1 MFRRIKPFFHYS
13 SLLPDQ
19 LLSLSDCHP
28 GPDKYQQLMPK
39 RKHAKSQS
47 RSSAVSKIVKLTESS
62 ESYNTVN
69 IMSSHKVEVLDVPVK
84 SLR

>member
-1 MFRRIKPFFHYS
+1 MFKRIKPFFQYS
-13 SLLPDQ
+13 RLVPDQ
-19 LLSLSDCHP
+19 LLSVSDYP
-28 GPDKYQQLMPK
+28 GPVKFQQLMPK

>member
-1 MFRRIKPFFHYS
+1 MFKRIKQFFQYS
-13 SLLPDQ
+13 RLVPDQ
-19 LLSLSDCHP
+19 LLSVSDYP
-28 GPDKYQQLMPK
+28 GPGKFQQLMPK

>member
-1 MFRRIKPFFHYS
+1 MFKRIKPFFQYS
-13 SLLPDQ
+13 RLVPDQ
-19 LLSLSDCHP
+19 LLSVSDYP
-28 GPDKYQQLMPK
+28 GPGKFQQLMPK

>member
-1 MFRRIKPFFHYS
+1 MFKRIKPFFQYS
-13 SLLPDQ
+13 RLVPDQ
-19 LLSLSDCHP
+19 LLSVSDYPRP
-28 GPDKYQQLMPK
+28 GKFQQLMPK

>member
-1 MFRRIKPFFHYS
+1 MFRRITPFLRYS

-19 LLSLSDCHP
+19 LLSLSDYP

-39 RKHAKSQS
+39 RKHAKSQT
-47 RSSAVSKIVKLTESS
+47 RSSAGCKIVKLTESPD
-62 ESYNTVN
+62 SYNSVN
-69 IMSSHKVEVLDVPVK
+69 TMTSHKVEVLDVPVK

>member
-1 MFRRIKPFFHYS
+1 MFKRLKPFFQYS
-13 SLLPDQ
+13 RLLPDQ
-19 LLSLSDCHP
+19 LLSVSDYP
-28 GPDKYQQLMPK
+28 GPDNFQQLMPK

-62 ESYNTVN
+62 DSYNSVN
-69 IMSSHKVEVLDVPVK
+69 TMSSHKVEVLDVPVK

>member
-1 MFRRIKPFFHYS
+1 MFKRLKPFFQYS
-13 SLLPDQ
+13 RLLPDQ
-19 LLSLSDCHP
+19 LLSVTDYP
-28 GPDKYQQLMPK
+28 GPDKFQQLMPK

-62 ESYNTVN
+62 DSYNSVN
-69 IMSSHKVEVLDVPVK
+69 TMSSHKVEILDVPVK

>member
-1 MFRRIKPFFHYS
+1 MFKRVKQFFQYS
-13 SLLPDQ
+13 RLVPDQ
-19 LLSLSDCHP
+19 LLSVSDYP
-28 GPDKYQQLMPK
+28 GPGKFQQLMPK

-69 IMSSHKVEVLDVPVK
+69 IMSSHNVEVLDVPVK

>member
-1 MFRRIKPFFHYS
+1 MFKRVKQFFQYS
-13 SLLPDQ
+13 RLVPDQ
-19 LLSLSDCHP
+19 LLSVSDYP
-28 GPDKYQQLMPK
+28 GPGKFQQLMPK

-62 ESYNTVN
+62 KSYNTVN
-69 IMSSHKVEVLDVPVK
+69 IMSSQKVEVLDVPVK